1 MRRWIIAG
9 CCFVLLIA
17 VVQAQQTNARV
28 IRMWEQLNLR
38 VTPER
43 SAAAVATLA
52 GETPLLVT
60 GRSAD
65 GKWYYAQ
72 TTDGSA
78 GWVAAGYVE
87 LLSVTFSQLPVIN
100 PAADPA
106 ASPAPQEQPAAPAQP
121 AQDTGARV
129 ATALL
134 NLRSA
139 PTTAAALLNRL
150 PQGTPVT
157 LIGRSADGL
166 WLRIRVAEGQEGWVF
181 ASYIETAQDLNALP
195 LVDTTTTAS
204 AAPAA
209 PQGSPDA
216 APTFFTL
223 GATAWQTFVEGQ
235 ALGNRRD
242 VFSKVGDSITASEFM
257 YHPFGMGV
265 FELGGFAY
273 LRPTIDFFT
282 RTIARDHNSFANTSL
297 AANNGWTTTTV
308 LSASAAN
315 PQNCLPGE
323 APLVCEYR
331 IVRPAV
337 ALIMLGTND
346 VTLLTPEEYAGNLRT
361 ILQLTTAAG
370 VIPVLSTIPPRRGY
384 EPQTAFF
391 NELIVQAAAERGVS
405 LWDYGSVMRTLE
417 NDGLSADGV
426 HPSQHPGGFGYAAN
440 FTGDSL
446 KYGYVMRN
454 LTALQVLHTLRQQIL
469 ER

>member
-1 MRRWIIAG
+1 M
-9 CCFVLLIA
+9 
-17 VVQAQQTNARV
+17 
-28 IRMWEQLNLR
+28 
-38 VTPER
+38 
-43 SAAAVATLA
+43 
-52 GETPLLVT
+52 
-60 GRSAD
+60 D
-65 GKWYYAQ
+65 
-72 TTDGSA
+72 
-78 GWVAAGYVE
+78 
-87 LLSVTFSQLPVIN
+87 
-100 PAADPA
+100 A
-106 ASPAPQEQPAAPAQP
+106 AS
-121 AQDTGARV
+121 V
-129 ATALL
+129 S
-134 NLRSA
+134 N
-139 PTTAAALLNRL
+139 TTAAA
-150 PQGTPVT
+150 
-157 LIGRSADGL
+157 
-166 WLRIRVAEGQEGWVF
+166 
-181 ASYIETAQDLNALP
+181 
-195 LVDTTTTAS
+195 
-204 AAPAA
+204 AA

-223 GATAWQTFVEGQ
+223 GATAWQTFVDGQ

-242 VFSKVGDSITASEFM
+242 VFSRIGDSMTVADVM
-257 YHPFGMGV
+257 YRPFGMGV
-265 FELGGFAY
+265 FELGSFAY

-331 IVRPAV
+331 VVRPAV
-337 ALIMLGTND
+337 ALIMFGTND
-346 VTLLTPEEYAGNLRT
+346 ATLLTPEEYAGNLRT
-361 ILQLTTAAG
+361 ILDLTTAAG